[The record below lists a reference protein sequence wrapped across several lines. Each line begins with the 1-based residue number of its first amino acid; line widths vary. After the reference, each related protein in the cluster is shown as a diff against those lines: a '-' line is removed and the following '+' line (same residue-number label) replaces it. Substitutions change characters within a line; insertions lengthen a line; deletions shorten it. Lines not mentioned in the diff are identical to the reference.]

1 MRRVALVPG
10 CLALLPEYASL
21 EDPVAELRAACRA
34 AVEWLGADVRVI
46 ADPQGARV
54 AAALLEGRSRHDA
67 AVTQSSLV
75 VANGSACRSVSA
87 PGYLDE
93 HAEPFDAGL
102 RSALSG
108 PDPDALA
115 AVDPHLSA
123 QLHAATSGLGDLAKE
138 LAGVETVAVDY
149 DDAPFGVQYWVMRWQ
164 AVVGPPVMPPG

>member
-1 MRRVALVPG
+1 MRRVVLVPG

-21 EDPVAELRAACRA
+21 EDPVADLRAACRA
-34 AVEWLGADVRVI
+34 AVEWLGPEVRVM

-87 PGYLDE
+87 PGYLDDR
-93 HAEPFDAGL
+93 AEPFDADL
-102 RSALSG
+102 RAALSG

-115 AVDPHLSA
+115 AVDPELATHL
-123 QLHAATSGLGDLAKE
+123 QAATSSLRDLAKE
-138 LAGVETVAVDY
+138 LAGAETVAVDY
-149 DDAPFGVQYWVMRWQ
+149 DDTPFGVQYWVIRWQ
-164 AVVGPPVMPPG
+164 AGDAG